1 MAHMIL
7 KTCTRCSACLFE
19 CPSGSIIE
27 GKNQFYID
35 ADTCADH
42 ASCVVVCP
50 VDAIVPLPA
59 REGDGSTAEH
69 EEEA

>member
-7 KTCTRCSACLFE
+7 KTCTRCAACLYE
-19 CPSGSIIE
+19 CPTSSIIE

-42 ASCVVVCP
+42 AACAVVCP
-50 VDAIVPLPA
+50 VDAIVPMPG
-59 REGDGSTAEH
+59 RDGDDASSD